1 MKTRKLF
8 SRGLAVA
15 LSVLMLLGAA
25 PTPALAANDGVMPL
39 GDTGESSGIVL
50 NKTAELQEDGTYTIN
65 LEAYATGKK
74 VTSISTDPV
83 DVVLLLDLSGSME
96 QNFEY
101 VSGQD
106 WQFTTQKVTDTPTN
120 VYHKC
125 PDGTYSTV
133 TWTVTDKF
141 LSKGHRYV
149 CDNCKATRNW
159 NIGYVAGS
167 AVQNPE
173 IPGTGSDDPWNLYEY
188 TDVKTTKQKMLA
200 LQEAAKAFIEA
211 VADKN
216 SVLSADQQHRV
227 SIVKFADDSYGEDNA
242 NTFVG
247 NYNHTQIVRT
257 LTTVDGATKQGL
269 LDTIDE
275 LTYGG
280 ATAADYGLNKAESAL
295 GNLSDGRKKVIVL
308 FTDGEP
314 NHQNGFDNAV
324 ASACVTKAGE
334 LKAADV
340 TIYTIGVMTGCDPAD
355 TSSNMNKYMNAVS
368 SNYPDAT
375 VTDTSSFTVDF
386 GTGGNNGYYKTPART
401 ADLTDIF
408 KEISESI
415 TTTTVTLDAD
425 SVTRDILGETFVL
438 PKDFSAANVTVET
451 DKFSGRDRNGNRVF
465 ANNLTTLNA
474 GVKFDVDTGTVSV
487 SGFDFAGKCLVDGDK
502 PNDDNFTPAK
512 QGEKLVITIT
522 GVEATDAAIEA
533 VDAAGAVDTNLNTSG
548 IYKDAKSESAAAV
561 FPIPQTTFASKSY
574 VLDYAKPVTLSD
586 LPSGAKLTAGYDW
599 DAGTRAFNAKEGESS
614 ISLTNG
620 TFDAATNT
628 YTPNTMSWNGYDS
641 FYAFGDAATEFTTNN
656 NHLWTKVSFIPANN
670 VYYEDTFATINYDSN
685 WTTAAA
691 GDNAGEVNVGEH
703 GWVTS
708 LANDTME
715 SDGTSA
721 SADAAGAVAT
731 FSFTGTGVDVYS
743 RTNATTGLVRAQLY
757 KGENA
762 TASMLTKVLA
772 VDNLAQSGDYYQIP
786 TVSFSGLEYNTY
798 TVKLTVGAKDGR
810 STYFLD
816 GIRVYNPLVNAD
828 TTVAKA
834 YGDEL
839 GATFKE
845 VRDILLDAKTL
856 SVDAGNAEG
865 IVFIDYNPADP
876 DNHTTGPEIGTY
888 KDYGPKN
895 EVYLAKDQAIA
906 FEVADPAAAKISVG
920 LKAPSGA
927 ATTAQV
933 TNGSSTSTITISH
946 ASDLYYEIT
955 PNSEG
960 FVVIKNTGESLLS
973 VTKLKTSE
981 DAAME
986 AAEMPAM
993 MAYVEEFDTLP
1004 VVAYAITP
1012 EIPQLPV
1019 TPEVPETPA
1028 PGGETEEP
1036 AEDKKD
1042 DFQWIFEFYFE
1053 WLGKNGFLK
1062 SLWHR

>member
-39 GDTGESSGIVL
+39 GDTGESSGIIL
-50 NKTAELQEDGTYTIN
+50 NKTAQLQDDGTYTIN
-65 LEAYATGKK
+65 LEAYATGEKI
-74 VTSISTDPV
+74 TTTTTTPT
-83 DVVLLLDLSGSME
+83 DVVLVLDVSGSME
-96 QNFEY
+96 KDFDFVDHYEY
-101 VSGQD
+101 VED
-106 WQFTTQKVTDTPTN
+106 KTTQVKNGPDTIL
-120 VYHKC
+120 YHKC
-125 PDGTYSTV
+125 PDGTWGTI
-133 TWTVTDKF
+133 TWTE
-141 LSKGHRYV
+141 KGNTGLATYRYV
-149 CDNCKATRNW
+149 CDHCKATRKWSMPLSNKFGDSKDD
-159 NIGYVAGS
+159 NGKY
-167 AVQNPE
+167 
-173 IPGTGSDDPWNLYEY
+173 DPWNLYRYEGV
-188 TDVKTTKQKMLA
+188 TIKKNKMLA
-200 LQEAAKAFIEA
+200 LQDAAKAFVDG
-211 VADKN
+211 VAEKN
-216 SVLSADQQHRV
+216 SALSADQKHRV
-227 SIVKFADDSYGEDNA
+227 SIVKFASETTMDTIGNDTYKDGSYIY
-242 NTFVG
+242 
-247 NYNHTQIVRT
+247 NYTQTVAG
-257 LTTVDGATKQGL
+257 LTAVDGTTAGELKGK
-269 LDTIDE
+269 IDE
-275 LTYGG
+275 LNYGG
-280 ATAADYGLNKAESAL
+280 ATAADKGLGMAQGILANS
-295 GNLSDGRKKVIVL
+295 GDRQKVVVL
-308 FTDGEP
+308 FTDGDPTYGNSFSETVA
-314 NHQNGFDNAV
+314 NNAV
-324 ASACVTKAGE
+324 TTAKV
-334 LKAADV
+334 LKGSG
-340 TIYTIGVMTGCDPAD
+340 TLIYTVGLFTGANPAD
-355 TSSNMNKYMNAVS
+355 TSGESNAYLNAVS

-375 VTDTSSFTVDF
+375 SYTILND
-386 GTGGNNGYYKTPART
+386 GGNNGYYKTVNET
-401 ADLTDIF
+401 QDLTAVF
-408 KEISESI
+408 KEISESVG
-415 TTTTVTLDAD
+415 TTTVTLGAD
-425 SVTRDILGETFVL
+425 SVIKDIVANQFVL
-438 PKDFSAANVTVET
+438 TESSTVTVKEAAYKERDRDGNYVFATAANSTLQAVV
-451 DKFSGRDRNGNRVF
+451 NGN
-465 ANNLTTLNA
+465 
-474 GVKFDVDTGTVSV
+474 TVSV
-487 SGFDFAGKCLVDGDK
+487 TGFDFTENYLLDGTT
-502 PNDDNFTPAK
+502 NNEGYTPA
-512 QGEKLVITIT
+512 EKGKKIIITIT

-548 IYKDAKSESAAAV
+548 IYEDARSESAAAV

-574 VLDYAKPVTLSD
+574 MLDYAKPVTLSD
-586 LPSGAKLTAGYDW
+586 LPSDAKLTAGYDW
-599 DAGTRAFNAKEGESS
+599 DAETRAFNAKAGESF
-614 ISLTNG
+614 ISLPNG

-656 NHLWTKVSFIPANN
+656 GHLWTKVFFIPANN
-670 VYYEDTFATINYDSN
+670 VYYEDTFATIKYEGK
-685 WTTAAA
+685 WTTETA
-691 GDNAGEVNVGEH
+691 GDNAGEVNTGEH

-708 LANDTME
+708 LADDEME

-757 KGENA
+757 TGNNT
-762 TASMLTKVLA
+762 TAAANLTKVLA
-772 VDNLAQSGDYYQIP
+772 VDNLAQSGNYYQIP
-786 TVSFSGLEYNTY
+786 TVSFSGLDYGTY

-839 GATFKE
+839 SATFKE

-856 SVDAGNAEG
+856 SADTKNAAG
-865 IVFIDYNPADP
+865 IVFIDYNPADAG
-876 DNHTTGPEIGTY
+876 NHTTAEIGTY
-888 KDYGPKN
+888 EDYGPKN

-906 FEVADPAAAKISVG
+906 FEVADPADKISVG

-927 ATTAQV
+927 ETTAQV
-933 TNGSSTSTITISH
+933 TNGSNTSSITISH

-955 PNSEG
+955 PNGEG
-960 FVVIKNTGESLLS
+960 FVVIKNTGTNLLS

-981 DAAME
+981 NAAME

-1062 SLWHR
+1062 SLWRR

>member
-845 VRDILLDAKTL
+845 VRDILLDAKPL

>member
-845 VRDILLDAKTL
+845 VRDILLDAETL

-865 IVFIDYNPADP
+865 VVFIDYNPADP